1 MNARLATSSFGVLIL
16 LAIGCQNEQAIPTSP
31 SSLPAVQTMT
41 LSGVV
46 LDTAANPVENA
57 SVEIFSGAT
66 AQVSASTDVAGRFS
80 IVFDRV
86 ASQALSVR
94 VTKSGFHPVTVNS
107 LSSPQLQI
115 RLLAVDLLNLR
126 AAYSITIEASGCDGI
141 PAHLRR
147 RTYNVSIGSPQT
159 YTAIF
164 TGNLDGAT
172 FYRGYG
178 TLWALVGNNTAK
190 VMIYSWDAFER
201 WLEDQPIFE
210 RLEPSGYLALMGAV
224 SATPSDAN
232 GTLSGAFDGSFSYCP
247 SSSLN
252 SAHVEWPPTCNV
264 TAVTCESP
272 NHQVTLVPR

>member
-1 MNARLATSSFGVLIL
+1 MSARLATSSFGVLII
-16 LAIGCQNEQAIPTSP
+16 LAIGCQKEQAPTSP

-46 LDTAANPVENA
+46 LDTAANPVQNA

-66 AQVSASTDVAGRFS
+66 APVSASTDVAGRFS

-107 LSSPQLQI
+107 LPSPQLQI
-115 RLLAVDLLNLR
+115 RLLAVDLLNLH
-126 AAYSITIEASGCDGI
+126 AAYSITVEASGCEGI
-141 PAHLRR
+141 PAELRR
-147 RTYNVSIGSPQT
+147 RTYSVSIGSPQR
-159 YTAIF
+159 YTAVF
-164 TGNLDGAT
+164 TGDLGGAT

-178 TLWALVGNNTAK
+178 TLSVLVGNNTAK

-210 RLEPSGYLALMGAV
+210 QLNPSGYLALMGAV

-252 SAHVEWPPTCNV
+252 STNVDWPPKCNV

-272 NHQVTLVPR
+272 SHQVTLARR